1 MTGIDVA
8 RLAPQLFAVVQ
19 TDDEDD
25 WVAAW
30 GMAFEDH
37 AEVASTTGDL
47 RMLTA
52 SPESALRYFE
62 EGDDVRTSL
71 VWVDPAQPRGST
83 LL

>member
-1 MTGIDVA
+1 MTGIDVD

-19 TDDEDD
+19 HDDEED
-25 WVAAW
+25 WIAAW

-37 AEVASTTGDL
+37 AEVASTSGDL

-62 EGDDVRTSL
+62 EGDSVITRL
-71 VWVDPAQPRGST
+71 VWVNTARTGGPA